1 MGIDVSVSWR
11 IIPEEAS
18 CKKLAEQEA
27 LRLIEVTKQKEE
39 KLLQYKIDKDIAIQ
53 YAEGEAK
60 ALQIK
65 GNAINR
71 NPKIIKLEWINKWNG
86 QLPTYMMGKDNGII
100 LNVNK

>member
-1 MGIDVSVSWR
+1 MVFLFYCY
-11 IIPEEAS
+11 E
-18 CKKLAEQEA
+18 
-27 LRLIEVTKQKEE
+27 
-39 KLLQYKIDKDIAIQ
+39 

-65 GNAINR
+65 GNAINA
-71 NPKIIKLEWINKWNG
+71 NPKIIKLEWINKWDG